1 MGSICTKCNN
11 ALKLIICELIEIYKT
26 VKMADPAEPTIPDYV
41 VKLVAVGDGAVGKTC
56 LLNVFVNSKFPK
68 EYEPT
73 VFENYEF
80 NVTERMDIEEIEGKN
95 AVAQLWDTA
104 GQEGFERIRIV
115 SFYVSPVRI
124 WLLLIM
130 WNQNGWMKYEKTV

>member
-1 MGSICTKCNN
+1 
-11 ALKLIICELIEIYKT
+11 
-26 VKMADPAEPTIPDYV
+26 MADPAEPTIPDYV

-80 NVTERMDIEEIEGKN
+80 NVTERMDIEEIEGKVTN
-95 AVAQLWDTA
+95 CFISSTN
-104 GQEGFERIRIV
+104 
-115 SFYVSPVRI
+115 Y
-124 WLLLIM
+124 LILVLCLSIF
-130 WNQNGWMKYEKTV
+130 KCLTSK

>member
-1 MGSICTKCNN
+1 
-11 ALKLIICELIEIYKT
+11 
-26 VKMADPAEPTIPDYV
+26 MADPPEPTIPDYV

-80 NVTERMDIEEIEGKN
+80 NVTERMNIEEIEGKVTN
-95 AVAQLWDTA
+95 RFIFLHNLYYAVYRLSN
-104 GQEGFERIRIV
+104 I
-115 SFYVSPVRI
+115 
-124 WLLLIM
+124 
-130 WNQNGWMKYEKTV
+130 

>member
-1 MGSICTKCNN
+1 MKFDTWESFFYIF
-11 ALKLIICELIEIYKT
+11 KLSKHIIMKLLLSFILLTSWGFSQVTDIDGNIYKT

-80 NVTERMDIEEIEGKN
+80 KLSE
-95 AVAQLWDTA
+95 
-104 GQEGFERIRIV
+104 
-115 SFYVSPVRI
+115 
-124 WLLLIM
+124 WL
-130 WNQNGWMKYEKTV
+130 T

>member
-1 MGSICTKCNN
+1 
-11 ALKLIICELIEIYKT
+11 
-26 VKMADPAEPTIPDYV
+26 MADPAEPTIPDYV

-80 NVTERMDIEEIEGKN
+80 NVTERMDIEEIEGKVTN
-95 AVAQLWDTA
+95 CFISSTNYLILVHRNRSTLYNILLFWYSLWYMNHCLDD
-104 GQEGFERIRIV
+104 IP
-115 SFYVSPVRI
+115 SH
-124 WLLLIM
+124 
-130 WNQNGWMKYEKTV
+130 KTLNYNCKR

>member
-1 MGSICTKCNN
+1 MS
-11 ALKLIICELIEIYKT
+11 
-26 VKMADPAEPTIPDYV
+26 DPAEPTIPDYV

-80 NVTERMDIEEIEGKN
+80 NVTERMDIEEIEGKVTN
-95 AVAQLWDTA
+95 SFILAQIIS
-104 GQEGFERIRIV
+104 FESIEIDLHYTTF
-115 SFYVSPVRI
+115 FYF
-124 WLLLIM
+124 
-130 WNQNGWMKYEKTV
+130 GTHYGT

>member
-1 MGSICTKCNN
+1 
-11 ALKLIICELIEIYKT
+11 
-26 VKMADPAEPTIPDYV
+26 MADPAEPTIPDYV

-80 NVTERMDIEEIEGKN
+80 NVTERMDIEEIEGKVIN
-95 AVAQLWDTA
+95 CFISSRNYLMLVLCC
-104 GQEGFERIRIV
+104 RITIN
-115 SFYVSPVRI
+115 
-124 WLLLIM
+124 LILPYKC
-130 WNQNGWMKYEKTV
+130 NRFLNV

>member
-1 MGSICTKCNN
+1 
-11 ALKLIICELIEIYKT
+11 
-26 VKMADPAEPTIPDYV
+26 MADPAEPTIPDYV

-80 NVTERMDIEEIEGKN
+80 NVTERMDIEEIEGKVTN
-95 AVAQLWDTA
+95 CFIFLHC
-104 GQEGFERIRIV
+104 
-115 SFYVSPVRI
+115 SSYVSLSIFKCLTSRYTHIIQHSFILV
-124 WLLLIM
+124 LIM
-130 WNQNGWMKYEKTV
+130 IHESWPW

>member
-1 MGSICTKCNN
+1 
-11 ALKLIICELIEIYKT
+11 
-26 VKMADPAEPTIPDYV
+26 MADPAEPTIPDYV

-80 NVTERMDIEEIEGKN
+80 NVTERMDIEEIEGKVTN
-95 AVAQLWDTA
+95 CFISYFKCLTSRYIHTVQH
-104 GQEGFERIRIV
+104 
-115 SFYVSPVRI
+115 SFILV
-124 WLLLIM
+124 LIM
-130 WNQNGWMKYEKTV
+130 VHESWP